1 MNNRLDCN
9 AVHSSIALFIDNE
22 IEDRNLYQAVEI
34 HFGLCPGCKEELIRE
49 QENLRQLKALLGG
62 ACCETISDSFH
73 NQLLEQ
79 ISAVAQEQLRQ
90 FEEAQQAQQQN
101 PFAQFGGGYIQ
112 SQTVI
117 TTSYTHTEIIEDG
130 EIHIQ
135 IETTH
140 EIREEF

>member
-1 MNNRLDCN
+1 M
-9 AVHSSIALFIDNE
+9 HSNLVLFIDNE
-22 IEDRNLYQAVEI
+22 IDDQNLYQQVEV
-34 HFGLCPGCKEELIRE
+34 HFGLCPDCRTELVRE

-73 NQLLEQ
+73 EQLLAQ
-79 ISAVAQEQLRQ
+79 LAAVAEEQLRQ
-90 FEEAQQAQQQN
+90 AEAAQHAQQN
-101 PFAQFGGGYIQ
+101 LFGDLGGAIFQ

-117 TTSYTHTEIIEDG
+117 TTSYTHTEIVEDG

>member
-1 MNNRLDCN
+1 MSPFSNRLDCN
-9 AVHSSIALFIDNE
+9 AVHTNLLLFIDNE
-22 IEDRNLYQAVEI
+22 IEDQNLYQEVEI
-34 HFGLCPGCKEELIRE
+34 HFGLCPQCRTELQRE
-49 QENLRQLKALLGG
+49 QENLRQLKALLGE

-73 NQLLEQ
+73 EHLLAQ
-79 ISAVAQEQLRQ
+79 IAAVAEEQLRQ
-90 FEEAQQAQQQN
+90 AEAAQQN
-101 PFAQFGGGYIQ
+101 LYSDMGGTVFQ

-117 TTSYTHTEIIEDG
+117 TTSYTHTEIVEDG